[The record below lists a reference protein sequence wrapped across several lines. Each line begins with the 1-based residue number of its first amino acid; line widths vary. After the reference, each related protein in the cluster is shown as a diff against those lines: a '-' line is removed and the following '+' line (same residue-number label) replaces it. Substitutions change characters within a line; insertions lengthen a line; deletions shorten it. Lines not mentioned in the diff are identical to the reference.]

1 MSSITPVMPRQ
12 SAPALDV
19 ATVGS
24 GNWSLADQS
33 PENFTMVVFY
43 RGLHCPKCKL
53 SLTELNRK
61 AGDFAELGVG
71 IIAVSCDEEDRAR
84 TARDDWKL
92 ENLTIGYGLSI
103 EDARAWGLYIST
115 SNGVTSIGVEEPALF
130 CEPGLFVIQS
140 DGNLYMT
147 AIQSMPFARPLFA
160 EVAPAIKFV
169 LEKGYPARGE
179 A

>member
-1 MSSITPVMPRQ
+1 MKLATRQPVPNL
-12 SAPALDV
+12 SASTLDGP
-19 ATVGS
+19 T
-24 GNWSLADQS
+24 WTLDQQTD
-33 PENFTMVVFY
+33 ETFTMVVFY

-61 AGDFAELGVG
+61 AGEFAELGVG
-71 IIAVSCDEEDRAR
+71 IIAVSCDTEERAR

-92 ENLTIGYGLSI
+92 DNLTIGYGLSI
-103 EDARAWGLYIST
+103 DDARAWGLYIST
-115 SNGVTSIGVEEPALF
+115 SNGFTSIGVEEPALF
-130 CEPGLFVIQS
+130 CEPGLFIVQP

>member
-1 MSSITPVMPRQ
+1 MKLATRQPVPDL
-12 SAPALDV
+12 SVSTLDGPTWALDQPAV
-19 ATVGS
+19 
-24 GNWSLADQS
+24 
-33 PENFTMVVFY
+33 ENFTMVVFY

-61 AGDFAELGVG
+61 AGEFAELGVG
-71 IIAVSCDEEDRAR
+71 IIAVSCDGEDRAR

-92 ENLTIGYGLSI
+92 TNLTIGYGLTI
-103 EDARAWGLYIST
+103 DDARAWGLYIST
-115 SNGVTSIGVEEPALF
+115 SNGVTSIGVEEPELF
-130 CEPGLFVIQS
+130 CEPGLFVIQP

>member
-1 MSSITPVMPRQ
+1 MKLATRQPVPNL
-12 SAPALDV
+12 SVSTLDGPTWALDQQAV
-19 ATVGS
+19 
-24 GNWSLADQS
+24 
-33 PENFTMVVFY
+33 ENFTMVVFY

-61 AGDFAELGVG
+61 AGEFAELGVG
-71 IIAVSCDEEDRAR
+71 IIAVSCDDEDRAR

-92 ENLTIGYGLSI
+92 HNLTIGYGLSI
-103 EDARAWGLYIST
+103 DDARAWGLYIST
-115 SNGVTSIGVEEPALF
+115 SNGVTSIGVEEPELF

>member
-1 MSSITPVMPRQ
+1 MKLQTRQAVPDLCVTTLDGSSWTLSQ
-12 SAPALDV
+12 QND
-19 ATVGS
+19 
-24 GNWSLADQS
+24 
-33 PENFTMVVFY
+33 ENFTMLVFY

-53 SLTELNRK
+53 SLNELNRK
-61 AGDFAELGVG
+61 AGEFAEMGVG
-71 IIAVSCDEEDRAR
+71 ILALSCDPQDRAR
-84 TARDDWKL
+84 AARDDWKL
-92 ENLTIGYGLSI
+92 DNLTIGYGLSI
-103 EDARAWGLYIST
+103 DDARAWGLYIST
-115 SNGVTSIGVEEPALF
+115 SNGVTSIGVEEPDLF
-130 CEPGLFVIQS
+130 CEPGLFVVQP

>member
-1 MSSITPVMPRQ
+1 MKLATRQPVPNL
-12 SAPALDV
+12 SVSTLDGPTWALDQQAV
-19 ATVGS
+19 
-24 GNWSLADQS
+24 
-33 PENFTMVVFY
+33 ENFTMVVFY

-61 AGDFAELGVG
+61 AGEFAELGVG
-71 IIAVSCDEEDRAR
+71 IIAVSCDDEDRAR

-92 ENLTIGYGLSI
+92 HNLTIGYGLSI
-103 EDARAWGLYIST
+103 DDARAWGLYIST
-115 SNGVTSIGVEEPALF
+115 SNGVTSIGVEEPELF
-130 CEPGLFVIQS
+130 CEPGLFVIQP

>member
-1 MSSITPVMPRQ
+1 MKLATRQPVPNLSVSTLDGPSWTLDQQ
-12 SAPALDV
+12 SD
-19 ATVGS
+19 
-24 GNWSLADQS
+24 
-33 PENFTMVVFY
+33 ENFTMVVFY

-53 SLTELNRK
+53 SLNELNRK
-61 AGDFAELGVG
+61 AAEFAELGVG
-71 IIAVSCDEEDRAR
+71 IIVVSCDSEERAR
-84 TARDDWKL
+84 VTRDDWKL
-92 ENLTIGYGLSI
+92 DNLTIGYGLSI
-103 EDARAWGLYIST
+103 DDARAWGLYIST

-130 CEPGLFVIQS
+130 CEPGLFIIQP